1 MRTSRNTRIDDGY
14 QGKVEFWATQLE
26 SAVKGEGRYD
36 LAKCQSSL
44 VYFTEK
50 AMQWNKDNELKL
62 FTSFYYGWM
71 MKDFKSV
78 NVRELAEEI
87 GMPFTQ
93 ALYVSDNYER
103 LHQDNAHLFSY

>member
-1 MRTSRNTRIDDGY
+1 MRTTRNTRIDDGY
-14 QGKVEFWATQLE
+14 QGKVEFWSAQLE
-26 SAVKGEGRYD
+26 SSLKGEGKYD

-78 NVRELAEEI
+78 EVHAFAEEI

-103 LHQDNAHLFSY
+103 LNQEYGHLFSY